1 MGTATLIGRDREL
14 DELASR
20 TQHSRLVT
28 VIGPGGV
35 GKTALARAVADRLG
49 DDFPLG
55 VRHVDLTRVSDEDG
69 VRGAF
74 ATQLGFDSFDAVLTS
89 PSDRPML
96 LVVDNCEHL
105 IDTTADAVVQV
116 LGACR
121 QPTVIA
127 TSRSPLELPGESV
140 LSLTPLD
147 VPVAGAAPLE
157 SASVRLFLQRCRE
170 AGAVV
175 DDDDLDT
182 IVELCRRLDGL
193 PLAIELA
200 AARARTMSIAE
211 LAARL
216 HDSIDVLHRP
226 RFRGDPRHR
235 GVGELVRWSYDLLDP
250 SARRLFEHLSVFAG
264 PFPLTSAA
272 AVAADATPDP
282 ARDLQR
288 DLDELVQASLVV
300 VDTTGAQTRYRMLDT
315 VRRFAR
321 ERLDEHDGSSSASD
335 RYVDHVIER
344 TLAIVRGATTSWRPG
359 LLGEL
364 VAAYDDVVEAL
375 RWCHRKDATPDRAH
389 LLGSLLWTVVHQ
401 AHADDIAVL
410 ARATLDRWPGVSS
423 PFVDQ
428 LRATLASAEYVTGH
442 PDRAI
447 ALAEEALTGA
457 TMTGLAPVTLRRVL
471 GQARRAIGDVDGA
484 LAAFRDGAAVAHGQ
498 GMAAMG
504 MELEVAAAQV
514 IADAG
519 DPDTGA
525 AMMADVELRAR
536 AAGSVVTANW
546 AASARGWVLLRSD
559 PGGAERVIEGALVEA
574 RSIDYPIA
582 VLVNLRSL
590 AYLAL
595 LPGRHTA
602 GEPGDAVSRVAALL
616 DELIARGAL
625 SNARLVLDVAA
636 ALAHRC
642 GHPSRDVLAATARS
656 SPITTLVS
664 AQYELIPL
672 PPGAAQPV
680 PRHDAI
686 AAVRHLLTDLAAG
699 RAQTAPTAS
708 AGDDPPAGAE
718 RPSVRSRGDVTEWD
732 FAGRTVGVRSS
743 KGVRDIVRLIEAAG
757 AEVHC
762 VELAGA
768 AVEQPS
774 TGEVIDARAR
784 SSYEDRIRELQ
795 VEVDEADEHH
805 DYARS
810 YRAQV
815 ELDAIIEQLTAALG
829 RGGRSRQGADTG
841 ERARSAVTH
850 RIRGAIRQLGK
861 VHPQLAAHLDRSIVT
876 GHYCAYRPELPLAW
890 SIDSTID

>member
-20 TQHSRLVT
+20 TRQSRLVT

-35 GKTALARAVADRLG
+35 GKTALARAVATRLG
-49 DDFPLG
+49 DGFPLG
-55 VRHVDLTRVSDEDG
+55 VRHVDLTRVSDADG

-89 PSDRPML
+89 PSDRPVL

-105 IDTTADAVVQV
+105 IDTTADALVQV

-140 LSLTPLD
+140 LSLPPLD
-147 VPVAGAAPLE
+147 VPAAGAAPLE
-157 SASVRLFLQRCRE
+157 SASVRLFLQRCRD

-175 DDDDLDT
+175 GDDDLAT
-182 IVELCRRLDGL
+182 VVELCRRLDGL

-216 HDSIDVLHRP
+216 HESIDVLHRP

-250 SARRLFEHLSVFAG
+250 SAQRLFERLSVFAG
-264 PFPLTSAA
+264 PFPVGSAI
-272 AVAADATPDP
+272 AVAAGEGDAVDAPGTVDTV
-282 ARDLQR
+282 QR
-288 DLDELVQASLVV
+288 DLDELVQASLVA
-300 VDTTGAQTRYRMLDT
+300 VDTGGIQTSYRMLDT

-321 ERLDEHDGSSSASD
+321 ERLAEHDGLTSASD
-335 RYVDHVIER
+335 RYVDHVIDR
-344 TLAIVRGATTSWRPG
+344 RLAIVRGATTTWRPG
-359 LLGEL
+359 LLGGL

-375 RWCHRKDATPDRAH
+375 RWCHASDATPDRAH

-401 AHADDIAVL
+401 AHADDIALL
-410 ARATLDRWPGVSS
+410 ARATLDRWPGASS
-423 PFVDQ
+423 PYVDQ

-442 PDRAI
+442 PERAI
-447 ALAEEALTGA
+447 ASAEDALARSP
-457 TMTGLAPVTLRRVL
+457 MTGLAAVTLRRVL
-471 GQARRAIGDVDGA
+471 GQARRAIGDVDGS
-484 LAAFRDGAAVAHGQ
+484 LAAFREGAAVADRQ

-519 DPDTGA
+519 DPA
-525 AMMADVELRAR
+525 AAAAAMADVEERAR

-546 AASARGWVLLRSD
+546 AASARGWVLLRTD
-559 PGGAERVIEGALVEA
+559 VDEAEQVIGRALAEA
-574 RSIDYPIA
+574 RAIDYPIA
-582 VLVNLRSL
+582 VLVNLRSH
-590 AYLAL
+590 AFHAL
-595 LPGRHTA
+595 VS
-602 GEPGDAVSRVAALL
+602 GDGDRRAASDPAERVTTLL

-625 SNARLVLDVAA
+625 SNARVVLDVAA

-642 GHPSRDVLAATARS
+642 GHPSRDVVTATARS
-656 SPITTLVS
+656 APITTLVS

-672 PPGAAQPV
+672 PETTAQPL

-686 AAVRHLLTDLAAG
+686 AAVRHLLTDVARG
-699 RAQTAPTAS
+699 RAGSERTTTVDVAP
-708 AGDDPPAGAE
+708 PVVE
-718 RPSVRSRGDVTEWD
+718 RQAIRQRGDVTEWE
-732 FAGRTVGVRSS
+732 FAGRSVGVRHS
-743 KGVRDIVRLIEAAG
+743 KGVGDIVRLIAAG
-757 AEVHC
+757 GVEVHC
-762 VELAGA
+762 VDLAGVT
-768 AVEQPS
+768 VEHTS
-774 TGEVIDARAR
+774 TGDVIDARAR
-784 SSYEDRIRELQ
+784 ASYEDRIRDLQAEL
-795 VEVDEADEHH
+795 DEADDHH

-815 ELDAIIEQLTAALG
+815 ELDAIVEQLAAALG
-829 RGGRSRQGADTG
+829 RGGRSRQGADAG

-850 RIRGAIRQLGK
+850 RIRGAIRQIAK

-876 GHYCAYRPELPLAW
+876 GHYCAYRPERPVDW
-890 SIDSTID
+890 TIE